1 MGWGRAVRCEVIFDI
16 IQRKHVRTC
25 TYIYQLCILWYYIL
39 EYELVEEKYKTGHF
53 LLESTVLNLCE
64 NCRTYERNILISNKI
79 IYI

>member
-39 EYELVEEKYKTGHF
+39 EYELVEEKYTSGFKTD
-53 LLESTVLNLCE
+53 
-64 NCRTYERNILISNKI
+64 IS
-79 IYI
+79 Y